1 MTTTKLTCEQSD
13 LHSHLSLVGRAVSN
27 RATNYPILANV
38 RLQTQAT
45 EDRVVLTT
53 FDLSLGMQCS
63 FSARC
68 TGEGALTLPARLL
81 GDIVA
86 RLPAGELTLE
96 WTLDG
101 DRVLATLISASGRFE
116 LRGTP
121 AEQFPELPEI
131 GSQHAAISLPTR
143 ALQEGLGATLFAASA
158 DESKQVLT
166 GVHLRHSSGHLEFA
180 ATDGHRLALLQAD
193 DTEGGPAEEFALTV
207 PARALRELEKML
219 SLQGAEAPVR
229 LRFDDVQIAF
239 EVGHLRLSARRVEG
253 NYPAYEQLIPRSFER
268 QVTLERS
275 RLLSSLELM
284 SVLADRQNNVVKFG
298 FDSQRQRVSLS
309 VDAQDVGAGTE
320 SLAAEF
326 SGEDLEVAF
335 NAKYLVDGLKAL
347 KSSSIQMQLNSN
359 SEPAIFSPVGGQQMT
374 YLVMPVQ
381 LRN

>member
-1 MTTTKLTCEQSD
+1 MTTAKLTCQQSE
-13 LHSHLSLVGRAVSN
+13 LHACLSLVGRAVSA
-27 RATNYPILANV
+27 RASNYPILANV
-38 RLQTQAT
+38 RLQTHAASGRAT
-45 EDRVVLTT
+45 LTA
-53 FDLSLGMQCS
+53 FDLSLGIQCQFVAQCS
-63 FSARC
+63 
-68 TGEGALTLPARLL
+68 GDGALTLPARLL

-96 WTLDG
+96 WTLED
-101 DRVLATLISASGRFE
+101 DRVAATLVSASGRFE

-121 AEQFPELPEI
+121 ADQFPELPDVEA
-131 GSQHAAISLPTR
+131 QQAISLSAR

-166 GVHLRHSSGHLEFA
+166 GVHLRHAGGSLEFA
-180 ATDGHRLALLQAD
+180 ATDGHRLALLQAS
-193 DTEGGPAEEFALTV
+193 DTDSELAEDFALTI

-219 SLQGAEAPVR
+219 GAQPAEVPVT
-229 LRFDDVQIAF
+229 LRFDDVQVIF
-239 EVGHLRLSARRVEG
+239 ELDRMRLSARRVEG
-253 NYPAYEQLIPRSFER
+253 SYPAYQQLIPPSFKH
-268 QVTLERS
+268 QATLERL

-284 SVLADRQNNVVKFG
+284 SVLADRQNNVVKFD
-298 FDSQRQRVSLS
+298 FDGQRQRVSLS

-347 KSSSIQMQLNSN
+347 KSANIHVQLNSN
-359 SEPAIFSPVGGQQMT
+359 SQPAIFSPVGDRQMT
-374 YLVMPVQ
+374 YLVMPIQ